1 MQKHDHSFSFLVVCS
16 LGVFF
21 SYFIYGILQ
30 ETITKT
36 KYGENKDEFTFIK
49 PMLFLQCMVNATFA
63 YIVLKFRREPKPHI
77 SQKDYA
83 LCAMSYIG
91 AMFSSNASL
100 RHVNYPTQVVG
111 KSIKP
116 IPVMLLS
123 VLWARKR
130 YSLKKYIFV
139 GMITAGVILFMYKG
153 NTAQKADAHGPGWGE
168 VLLLISLGLDG
179 LTGGMQEDFRSRKRV
194 GPYNLM
200 LSLNAW
206 SLVYLATAIFATGE
220 LVPFIT
226 FVEHYPHVLL
236 NILLFGVV
244 SAIGQVAVDLRRFAY
259 ALDISNKRKDES
271 NSTYGSHLERI
282 AQAIMKLFQ
291 ICAADSRTAIE
302 DSKKRGMMGLAN
314 QLFKIYFQI
323 NKLNLCKP
331 IIRAIEN
338 MNMDAY
344 FSLAQRITF
353 NYYVGRKAMFDG
365 DFKMANTCLT
375 FAFERCLASHHT
387 NKRLILIYLIPVRM
401 LLGIFPR
408 NSLLQK
414 YKLQELEGIA
424 NAARTGNVQK
434 LGEELQRYEGFF
446 ISCGIYL
453 ILEKLKMLTY
463 RNLFKKVAGLLKTH
477 LQPIPAFTDILK
489 VMGVRLIFFMQNH
502 LYFFKKKVEDID
514 TDETECILANLI
526 YEVSLQKFLTSL
538 TLINGGK
545 IKGYLA
551 HQQQKLVVS
560 KVQAFPP
567 L

>member
-244 SAIGQVAVDLRRFAY
+244 SAIGQ
-259 ALDISNKRKDES
+259 
-271 NSTYGSHLERI
+271 
-282 AQAIMKLFQ
+282 
-291 ICAADSRTAIE
+291 
-302 DSKKRGMMGLAN
+302 
-314 QLFKIYFQI
+314 
-323 NKLNLCKP
+323 
-331 IIRAIEN
+331 
-338 MNMDAY
+338 
-344 FSLAQRITF
+344 
-353 NYYVGRKAMFDG
+353 MF
-365 DFKMANTCLT
+365 
-375 FAFERCLASHHT
+375 
-387 NKRLILIYLIPVRM
+387 IYLMIVNF
-401 LLGIFPR
+401 G
-408 NSLLQK
+408 SLMCSIVTTTRK
-414 YKLQELEGIA
+414 
-424 NAARTGNVQK
+424 
-434 LGEELQRYEGFF
+434 FF
-446 ISCGIYL
+446 TVLVSVA
-453 ILEKLKMLTY
+453 
-463 RNLFKKVAGLLKTH
+463 LFSHTLSTQQIVGASLVFAGLMADQTMGKKH
-477 LQPIPAFTDILK
+477 HHQPREPQSMNSNISAPESRRK
-489 VMGVRLIFFMQNH
+489 N
-502 LYFFKKKVEDID
+502 K
-514 TDETECILANLI
+514 
-526 YEVSLQKFLTSL
+526 
-538 TLINGGK
+538 
-545 IKGYLA
+545 
-551 HQQQKLVVS
+551 
-560 KVQAFPP
+560 
-567 L
+567 

>member
-1 MQKHDHSFSFLVVCS
+1 MAFQSVQSYLVEAHRLLSICNGKE
-16 LGVFF
+16 LAT
-21 SYFIYGILQ
+21 Y
-30 ETITKT
+30 
-36 KYGENKDEFTFIK
+36 
-49 PMLFLQCMVNATFA
+49 LQCTDKHALNSRLALA
-63 YIVLKFRREPKPHI
+63 EPE
-77 SQKDYA
+77 
-83 LCAMSYIG
+83 
-91 AMFSSNASL
+91 
-100 RHVNYPTQVVG
+100 TVVG
-111 KSIKP
+111 
-116 IPVMLLS
+116 S
-123 VLWARKR
+123 VFEAPWDEIFSAHLRCLWAIASNNFEEACACQLVLVKALTKVF
-130 YSLKKYIFV
+130 SEVKEENWMLPV
-139 GMITAGVILFMYKG
+139 VI
-153 NTAQKADAHGPGWGE
+153 
-168 VLLLISLGLDG
+168 V
-179 LTGGMQEDFRSRKRV
+179 
-194 GPYNLM
+194 
-200 LSLNAW
+200 
-206 SLVYLATAIFATGE
+206 
-220 LVPFIT
+220 
-226 FVEHYPHVLL
+226 
-236 NILLFGVV
+236 
-244 SAIGQVAVDLRRFAY
+244 VAVDLRRFAY

-489 VMGVRLIFFMQNH
+489 VMGV
-502 LYFFKKKVEDID
+502 EDID

-526 YEVSLQKFLTSL
+526 YE
-538 TLINGGK
+538 GK